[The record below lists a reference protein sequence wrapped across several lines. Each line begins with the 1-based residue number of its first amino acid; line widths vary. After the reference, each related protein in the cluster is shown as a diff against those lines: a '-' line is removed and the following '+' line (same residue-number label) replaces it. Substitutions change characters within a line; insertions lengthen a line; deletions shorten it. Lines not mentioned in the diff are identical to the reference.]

1 VRLRIHRGTR
11 EIGGTCI
18 ELESEGARILLDLG
32 LPLNARNLASTSL
45 PDVDGLSAPSG
56 SLLGIV
62 LSHGHRDHWGLVP
75 KVNAAIP
82 LIMGQATESIIRAA
96 ADFVPDAVALKASH
110 HLEHRKPIQL
120 GPFTVTP
127 RLVDHSGFDAY
138 AMEISS
144 GGKRVFYSGD
154 LRAHGRKGKLFD
166 ALISDPPRDID
177 LMLMEGS
184 SLGRLADDATF
195 PSEEDLEETFVTRFE
210 QTEGFALVAC
220 SAQNIDRVVTIYRA
234 AKRTGRN
241 LVIDAYAAEVLKATG
256 RDSIPQPAPGWSNLA
271 VYIPQR
277 QRVQLKAK
285 GIAALV
291 DGYRGFRI
299 WPGQLAGSAPRSVML
314 FRGWM
319 MSDLAQANALAG
331 ARVFWSQWDGYLAE
345 GQAGAAL
352 KADCGRR
359 GIPFETVHTSGHA
372 GPADLK
378 RLAAAVAAKR
388 LIPIHTFERLRFPDL
403 FSNVE
408 LANDGEW
415 IDV

>member
-1 VRLRIHRGTR
+1 MRLRIHRGTR
-11 EIGGTCI
+11 EIGGSCI

-32 LPLNARNLASTSL
+32 LPLNAKDLASTPL
-45 PDVDGLSAPSG
+45 PEVEGLSVPSA

-75 KVNAAIP
+75 KVNPAIP

-127 RLVDHSGFDAY
+127 RLMDHSGFDAY

-144 GGKRVFYSGD
+144 GGKRLFYSGD
-154 LRAHGRKGKLFD
+154 LRAHGRKHKLFD

-184 SLGRLADDATF
+184 SLGRLADNATF
-195 PSEEDLEETFVTRFE
+195 PSEQDLEETFVTRFE
-210 QTEGFALVAC
+210 ETEGFALVAC

-234 AKRTGRN
+234 AKRTGRS
-241 LVIDAYAAEVLKATG
+241 LLIDAYAAEVLKATG
-256 RDSIPQPAPGWSNLA
+256 RDSIPQPAPGWSNLSD
-271 VYIPQR
+271 YIPQR

-285 GIAALV
+285 GIAPLV
-291 DGYRGFRI
+291 DSYRGFRI
-299 WPGQLAGSAPRSVML
+299 WPGQLAEAAPRSAML

-319 MSDLAQANALAG
+319 MSDLDRAGALKG

-345 GQAGAAL
+345 GQSGAAL
-352 KADCGRR
+352 KADCDRR

-372 GPADLK
+372 GPSDLK

-388 LIPIHTFERLRFPDL
+388 LIPIHTFERLRFPEL

>member
-1 VRLRIHRGTR
+1 MRLRIHRGTR

-18 ELESEGARILLDLG
+18 ELESEGSRILLDLG
-32 LPLNARNLASTSL
+32 LPLKAKDLASTPL
-45 PDVDGLSAPSG
+45 PNVDGLLAPSA

-75 KVNAAIP
+75 KVDPAIP
-82 LIMGQATESIIRAA
+82 LIMGQATEGIIRAA

-120 GPFTVTP
+120 GPFTITP

-138 AMEISS
+138 AMEIAS

-154 LRAHGRKGKLFD
+154 LRAHGRKRKLFD

-184 SLGRLADDATF
+184 SLGRLADHATF
-195 PSEEDLEETFVTRFE
+195 PSEENLEETFVERFE

-220 SAQNIDRVVTIYRA
+220 SAQNVDRVVTIYRA
-234 AKRTGRN
+234 AKRTGRS

-256 RDSIPQPAPGWSNLA
+256 HDSIPHPAPGWPNLA

-277 QRVQLKAK
+277 QRVRLKAK

-291 DGYRGFRI
+291 DGYRGFRV
-299 WPGQLAGSAPRSVML
+299 WPGQLAESAPRSVML

-319 MSDLAQANALAG
+319 MSDLAHANALTG

-345 GQAGAAL
+345 GEAGAAL
-352 KADCGRR
+352 KVDCERR

-372 GPADLK
+372 GPSDLK

-415 IDV
+415 IDL

>member
-1 VRLRIHRGTR
+1 MRLRIHRGTR

-18 ELESEGARILLDLG
+18 ELESEGTRILLDLG
-32 LPLNARNLASTSL
+32 LPLNAKDLASTPL
-45 PDVDGLSAPSG
+45 PDVDGLSVPSA

-75 KVNAAIP
+75 KVHPAIP
-82 LIMGQATESIIRAA
+82 LVMGRATESIIRAA

-120 GPFTVTP
+120 GPFTITP

-138 AMEISS
+138 AMQISS
-144 GGKRVFYSGD
+144 GGKRLFYSGD
-154 LRAHGRKGKLFD
+154 LRAHGRKHKLFD

-184 SLGRLADDATF
+184 SLSRLADEATF
-195 PSEEDLEETFVTRFE
+195 PSEADIEETFVRRFA
-210 QTEGFALVAC
+210 QTDGLALVAC
-220 SAQNIDRVVTIYRA
+220 SAQNIDRVVTVYRA
-234 AKRTGRN
+234 AKRTGRS
-241 LVIDAYAAEVLKATG
+241 LLIDAYAAEVLKATG
-256 RDSIPQPAPGWSNLA
+256 RDSIPQPTPGWSNLA

-277 QRVQLKAK
+277 QRVQLKTK

-291 DGYRGFRI
+291 DSYRGFRV
-299 WPGQLAGSAPRSVML
+299 WPVQLAESAPRSVML

-319 MSDLAQANALAG
+319 MSDLAQANALSG

-352 KADCGRR
+352 KADCHRR

-372 GPADLK
+372 SPSDLK

>member
-1 VRLRIHRGTR
+1 M
-11 EIGGTCI
+11 
-18 ELESEGARILLDLG
+18 GARILLDLG
-32 LPLNARNLASTSL
+32 LPLNAKDLASTPL
-45 PDVDGLSAPSG
+45 PDVEGLSAPSA

-75 KVNAAIP
+75 KVNPAIP
-82 LIMGQATESIIRAA
+82 LVMGEATERIIRAA

-110 HLEHRKPIQL
+110 QLEHRKPIQL
-120 GPFTVTP
+120 GPFTITP

-144 GGKRVFYSGD
+144 GSKRVFYSGD
-154 LRAHGRKGKLFD
+154 LRAHGRKRKLFD

-195 PSEEDLEETFVTRFE
+195 PSEENLEEAFVTRFE

-234 AKRTGRN
+234 AKRTGRG
-241 LVIDAYAAEVLKATG
+241 LIIDAYAAEVLKATG
-256 RDSIPQPAPGWSNLA
+256 HESIPQPAPGWPNLA

-277 QRVQLKAK
+277 QRVQLKTK
-285 GIAALV
+285 GISALV

-319 MSDLAQANALAG
+319 MSDLAQANALTG
-331 ARVFWSQWDGYLAE
+331 ARVFWSQWDGYLAD
-345 GQAGAAL
+345 GQTGAAL
-352 KADCGRR
+352 KADCERR
-359 GIPFETVHTSGHA
+359 GIAFETIHTSGHA
-372 GPADLK
+372 GPSDLK

>member
-1 VRLRIHRGTR
+1 MK
-11 EIGGTCI
+11 
-18 ELESEGARILLDLG
+18 AKD
-32 LPLNARNLASTSL
+32 LASTPL
-45 PDVDGLSAPSG
+45 PNVDGLLAPSAI
-56 SLLGIV
+56 LLGIV

-75 KVNAAIP
+75 KVNPAIP

-138 AMEISS
+138 AMEIAS
-144 GGKRVFYSGD
+144 GGKRLFYSGD
-154 LRAHGRKGKLFD
+154 LRAHGRKHKLFD
-166 ALISDPPRDID
+166 ALISDPPREID

-184 SLGRLADDATF
+184 SLGRLTDDATF
-195 PSEEDLEETFVTRFE
+195 PSEQDLEETFVTRFE
-210 QTEGFALVAC
+210 ATAGIALVAC

-241 LVIDAYAAEVLKATG
+241 LLIDAYAAEVLKATG
-256 RDSIPQPAPGWSNLA
+256 QDSIPQPAPGWSNLS

-285 GIAALV
+285 GIAPLV
-291 DGYRGFRI
+291 NSYRGLRV
-299 WPGQLAGSAPRSVML
+299 WPGQLAETAPRSVML

-319 MSDLAQANALAG
+319 MSDLDRAGALKG
-331 ARVFWSQWDGYLAE
+331 ARVFWSQWEGYLAD
-345 GQAGAAL
+345 GQSGAAL
-352 KADCGRR
+352 KADCERR

-372 GPADLK
+372 SPTDLK

-388 LIPIHTFERLRFPDL
+388 LIPIHTFERLRFSDL
-403 FSNVE
+403 FNNVE